1 MTIQGPKV
9 HNSIV
14 GRLPPHVTFVK
25 KTFIRLT
32 LDSKFSNMVVSF
44 MHSYVMLMQA
54 YFVTN
59 MEPIKFWEFMS
70 LILEGLGY
78 ERYSSNCS
86 FAFFFFRRHTV
97 IEVVYNV
104 HRPRVHFVGIFGEAK
119 PGNHSNWSIPLIL
132 FVSVEQM

>member
-1 MTIQGPKV
+1 M

-86 FAFFFFRRHTV
+86 FAFLFFQKA
-97 IEVVYNV
+97 Y
-104 HRPRVHFVGIFGEAK
+104 
-119 PGNHSNWSIPLIL
+119 SY
-132 FVSVEQM
+132 